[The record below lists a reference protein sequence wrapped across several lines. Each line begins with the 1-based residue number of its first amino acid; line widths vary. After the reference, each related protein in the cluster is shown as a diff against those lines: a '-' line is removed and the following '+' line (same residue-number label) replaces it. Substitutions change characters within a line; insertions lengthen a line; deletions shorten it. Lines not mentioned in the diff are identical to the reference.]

1 MIIGSGIDVVDI
13 QRFERQL
20 ERTPRLRERL
30 FVPSERGLPL
40 QSLAA
45 RFAAK
50 EAAAK
55 ALKAPPGMI
64 WQHCWIEKTEWGAP
78 ILRTEGTVVRSEYT
92 GFGSDG
98 QRQAPLRRETVAF
111 TAGGREFTGRPLA
124 EDRFHEDRSG
134 QTVTVVHDPDR
145 PARFIAPLHGDRL
158 SRSPLGRLLGLA
170 FGLLLV
176 AGLMLLLENLFSYL
190 ETVGP

>member
-30 FVPSERGLPL
+30 FVPSERVLPL

-78 ILRTEGTVVRSEYT
+78 ILCTEGTVAREAARQGIDRWHLSM
-92 GFGSDG
+92 SHDG
-98 QRQAPLRRETVAF
+98 
-111 TAGGREFTGRPLA
+111 
-124 EDRFHEDRSG
+124 
-134 QTVTVVHDPDR
+134 
-145 PARFIAPLHGDRL
+145 
-158 SRSPLGRLLGLA
+158 GLA
-170 FGLLLV
+170 MAYVIAESTGSADPESLGSADPGDAEAVL
-176 AGLMLLLENLFSYL
+176 
-190 ETVGP
+190 

>member
-30 FVPSERGLPL
+30 FVPSERVLPL

-64 WQHCWIEKTEWGAP
+64 WQHCWIENHPSGAP
-78 ILRTEGTVVRSEYT
+78 VLCTEGTVAEEARRQGIDRWHLTMTHDGGIAMAMVIAERT
-92 GFGSDG
+92 GEPGG
-98 QRQAPLRRETVAF
+98 AAPTGASAAES
-111 TAGGREFTGRPLA
+111 AGTGA
-124 EDRFHEDRSG
+124 AS
-134 QTVTVVHDPDR
+134 
-145 PARFIAPLHGDRL
+145 
-158 SRSPLGRLLGLA
+158 
-170 FGLLLV
+170 
-176 AGLMLLLENLFSYL
+176 
-190 ETVGP
+190 

>member
-30 FVPSERGLPL
+30 FVPSERGLAL

-64 WQHCWIEKTEWGAP
+64 WQHCWIEKDPSGAP
-78 ILRTEGTVVRSEYT
+78 VLRTEGTVADEARRQGIDRWHLT
-92 GFGSDG
+92 MTHDG
-98 QRQAPLRRETVAF
+98 GIAMAMVVAERTAPEEPAPGVP
-111 TAGGREFTGRPLA
+111 G
-124 EDRFHEDRSG
+124 HEG
-134 QTVTVVHDPDR
+134 QV
-145 PARFIAPLHGDRL
+145 PA
-158 SRSPLGRLLGLA
+158 
-170 FGLLLV
+170 
-176 AGLMLLLENLFSYL
+176 
-190 ETVGP
+190 